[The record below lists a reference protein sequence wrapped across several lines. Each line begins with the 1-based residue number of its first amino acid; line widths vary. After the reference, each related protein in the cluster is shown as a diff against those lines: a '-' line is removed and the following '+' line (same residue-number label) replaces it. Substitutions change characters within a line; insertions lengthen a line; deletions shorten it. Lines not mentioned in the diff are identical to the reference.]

1 MSGFI
6 SRLCLLQVVSPVT
19 PCVSQSFHISH
30 YFILRVSNA
39 LISLHFT
46 SKRLEQRAV
55 EYHVIPV
62 ICVRLLMVSVSNE
75 VIVDVWVAQRDGVSL
90 TSTDSSGWRDGWSG
104 RGEEEMLG
112 WLGCE
117 VNRAWEFKK
126 KLKLKSQLMKD
137 VSWLTCLFLTFS
149 FYSLPDTNTASLL
162 FGCILINTLCLPSTC
177 PSIHPSVPLTCPGH

>member
-6 SRLCLLQVVSPVT
+6 SQLCRLQVVSPVT

-39 LISLHFT
+39 VISSHFT

-55 EYHVIPV
+55 EYRVIPV
-62 ICVRLLMVSVSNE
+62 ICVGLLTVSVSNE
-75 VIVDVWVAQRDGVSL
+75 VKVDIWVTWHKGMVWRSEALNHRDVG
-90 TSTDSSGWRDGWSG
+90 TDQGDDRKRCWDGWAGKSTVHG
-104 RGEEEMLG
+104 IE
-112 WLGCE
+112 
-117 VNRAWEFKK
+117 K
-126 KLKLKSQLMKD
+126 KLKLKSQLIKE

-162 FGCILINTLCLPSTC
+162 FGCTLINTLCLSFTC